1 LQVVKIYNE
10 SINAVGDS
18 EDCLFYKASQ
28 NLHVSYFREALFLI
42 EQILPQGMVLFTCYL
57 QFLISDDNSIGIS
70 QMYV

>member
-1 LQVVKIYNE
+1 MLTLCCCFFYLQVVKIYNE

-42 EQILPQGMVLFTCYL
+42 EQILPQGMVLLLSSVSYF
-57 QFLISDDNSIGIS
+57 
-70 QMYV
+70 